1 MCDVVSKNKYS
12 LAAHVKE
19 QHKKMPCSFCGI
31 MMSESNVRKHIKSR
45 HTDNNLKPHQC
56 KLCKKGFGIAK
67 NLEMHMNIHTGARPY
82 LCNHCGK
89 SYANQGNCRMHERTA
104 HEGYKTKENYRKK
117 SKSATRIIMIIDKFC
132 AFRIRILRNKLGNT
146 WVIHTTIVLN
156 IVYAK
161 FIAEDRSRVAYIYS
175 VTLLSFAHFFITL
188 TICST

>member
-1 MCDVVSKNKYS
+1 MQMYLETYWIEFVFFLAFFDKSHLKKHLDTVHEVEKVKCNMCDVVSKNKYS

-104 HEGYKTKENYRKK
+104 HEGYKRVDKRKSGK
-117 SKSATRIIMIIDKFC
+117 
-132 AFRIRILRNKLGNT
+132 N
-146 WVIHTTIVLN
+146 
-156 IVYAK
+156 
-161 FIAEDRSRVAYIYS
+161 
-175 VTLLSFAHFFITL
+175 
-188 TICST
+188 